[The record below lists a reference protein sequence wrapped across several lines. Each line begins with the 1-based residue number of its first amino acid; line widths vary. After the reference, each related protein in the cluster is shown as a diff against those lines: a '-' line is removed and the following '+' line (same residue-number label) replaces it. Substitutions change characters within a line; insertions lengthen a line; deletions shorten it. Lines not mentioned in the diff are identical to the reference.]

1 MKNSLSFRRAE
12 VSDFETVLDLAS
24 QLANHIEEEVP
35 PLTVAQFQTYY
46 VDPRAPMHLL
56 LALHDGRV
64 VGMISWTLT
73 HELYSADTRVYIS
86 DVSVDRSFRGQ
97 GVGAALMAQVN
108 VWARVHNATKL
119 GWEVWHRN
127 FGAKAFY
134 EKLGASIDQEV
145 ISYVLRLKE
154 EFV

>member
-1 MKNSLSFRRAE
+1 MKSSLSFRWAE

-35 PLTVAQFQTYY
+35 PLTVSQFQTYY
-46 VDPRAPMHLL
+46 VAPRAPMHLL

-108 VWARVHNATKL
+108 VWARVHNASKL

-134 EKLGASIDQEV
+134 EKLGASIDQEA

-154 EFV
+154 EIV

>member
-35 PLTVAQFQTYY
+35 PLTVAQFQRYY

-134 EKLGASIDQEV
+134 EKLGASIDQEA